1 MLRMQF
7 FNQIF
12 EILNSKKDTVRKKL
26 LINSSIFETFAIFYL
41 LSIYFYTFLILRD
54 YKQGCSLKFQKVIM
68 HELLMVNLVPL
79 QNRWL

>member
-26 LINSSIFETFAIFYL
+26 LNSSIFETFAIFYL